1 MPLKNKGYYKE
12 IFEGLGLVAQLGFT
26 MVVNILIFFFIGL
39 IIEKKWHLKGI
50 PIMIGV
56 FCGVISGAF
65 SCYKLIKKNENS
77 DK

>member
-1 MPLKNKGYYKE
+1 
-12 IFEGLGLVAQLGFT
+12 
-26 MVVNILIFFFIGL
+26 L

-50 PIMIGV
+50 SIMIGV